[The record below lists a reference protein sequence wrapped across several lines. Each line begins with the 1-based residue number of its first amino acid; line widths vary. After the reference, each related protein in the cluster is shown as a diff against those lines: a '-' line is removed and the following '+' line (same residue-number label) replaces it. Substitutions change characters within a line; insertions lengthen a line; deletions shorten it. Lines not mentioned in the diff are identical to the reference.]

1 MSLPPLQVWVVYKGG
16 AMATF
21 CLSLVSLLV
30 PLDGRNDVG
39 KLAVNVFFV
48 GVSFVTAAAWP
59 VAVPILL
66 LDKIKN

>member
-1 MSLPPLQVWVVYKGG
+1 
-16 AMATF
+16 MATF

-30 PLDGRNDVG
+30 PLDGSNDVG

-48 GVSFVTAAAWP
+48 GLSLVTAAAWP

-66 LDKIKN
+66 FDKLKK